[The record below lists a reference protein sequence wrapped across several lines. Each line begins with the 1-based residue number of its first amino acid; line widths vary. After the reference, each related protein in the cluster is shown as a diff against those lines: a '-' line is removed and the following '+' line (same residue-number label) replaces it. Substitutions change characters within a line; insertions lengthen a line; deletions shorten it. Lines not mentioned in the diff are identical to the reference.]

1 MNGDLNQ
8 TGRWL
13 INTTGA
19 MILSNALGAI
29 GRPMR
34 K

>member
-1 MNGDLNQ
+1 MSGDLNQ
-8 TGRWL
+8 TRRWL

-19 MILSNALGAI
+19 MILSNALGAS
-29 GRPMR
+29 RPMR